1 MVVAV
6 SKMCAMGVGF
16 KKKQKEKGIVVFLA
30 PKQCI
35 RDL

>member
-1 MVVAV
+1 MQDVRD
-6 SKMCAMGVGF
+6 GRWF
-16 KKKQKEKGIVVFLA
+16 QEEKQKEKGIVVFLA